1 MGFTY
6 PYVEDLRP
14 GENQYDALY
23 DLDQDTIVDA
33 VYIHSENAPGNPY
46 IEALP
51 KPWSIK
57 EIAQNYNQPI
67 RVPTVEQLLEMDE
80 YDRDDNIDIGLDEFR
95 VNLPFHATVEKQF
108 HRALVRSYAKR

>member
-33 VYIHSENAPGNPY
+33 ICILSRENP
-46 IEALP
+46 
-51 KPWSIK
+51 
-57 EIAQNYNQPI
+57 
-67 RVPTVEQLLEMDE
+67 
-80 YDRDDNIDIGLDEFR
+80 
-95 VNLPFHATVEKQF
+95 
-108 HRALVRSYAKR
+108 

>member
-33 VYIHSENAPGNPY
+33 VYNSSENAPG
-46 IEALP
+46 
-51 KPWSIK
+51 
-57 EIAQNYNQPI
+57 I
-67 RVPTVEQLLEMDE
+67 RIL
-80 YDRDDNIDIGLDEFR
+80 R
-95 VNLPFHATVEKQF
+95 HC
-108 HRALVRSYAKR
+108 RSRGV